1 MKTSPG
7 ERVSSSALLRR
18 LSGADAFGSLDLNR
32 RGALWRSLPEQKRLP
47 LFEYLETDEPAVCLP
62 VLPPLEEVIADYQ
75 TTGLSLR
82 NHPLAFFRKALE
94 ARGIITAQQ
103 LAEVPN
109 DRRYKVAGLVLLRQ
123 RPQTANGITFVSLED
138 ETGIANL
145 VIRADV
151 WEHFRQVARTAVV
164 LIARGLLERQ
174 NEVIHLVVDH
184 LEDLSPLLAN
194 VEPHS
199 RDFR

>member
-1 MKTSPG
+1 
-7 ERVSSSALLRR
+7 
-18 LSGADAFGSLDLNR
+18 
-32 RGALWRSLPEQKRLP
+32 
-47 LFEYLETDEPAVCLP
+47 
-62 VLPPLEEVIADYQ
+62 
-75 TTGLSLR
+75 LSLR

-123 RPQTANGITFVSLED
+123 RPGAARGITFVSLED

-151 WEHFRQVARTAVV
+151 WERFRPVARAASA

-184 LEDLSPLLAN
+184 LEDLSPLIAG
-194 VEPHS
+194 VKQPS
-199 RDFR
+199 RDFH